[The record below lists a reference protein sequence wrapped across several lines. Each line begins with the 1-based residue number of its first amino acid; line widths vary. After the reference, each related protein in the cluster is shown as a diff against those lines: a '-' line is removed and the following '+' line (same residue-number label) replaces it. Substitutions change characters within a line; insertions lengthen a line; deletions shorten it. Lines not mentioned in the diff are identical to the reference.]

1 MSVGATRAEGHP
13 EPIGPIGMDG
23 RLRRLLEAILGIA
36 AGLSLPVVLRQIV
49 ESACALVGA
58 RYGAL
63 GVLGENQTLIEF
75 ITVGADPEM
84 IEAIGHYPE
93 GHGILGLLIVDPRP
107 LRLANLTAHPAS
119 YGFPA
124 HHPPMRSFL
133 GVPVRV
139 GDEVFGNLY
148 LCEKRDAEQFSADDE
163 TLIVSLAAMAAV
175 AIDNARLH
183 ERLQDLAVLRER
195 ERIARDL
202 HDKVIQR
209 LFATGLSLQA
219 ASHGLDDPTTAKLTQ
234 AVDELDATITEIRNA
249 IFGLQARPADRP
261 NLSAALLAL
270 VDEVTQPAGLEPTVR
285 INGPLNSL
293 LSPALGDELL
303 TVAGEALVNVARH
316 AGARRVSVLV
326 HVDTRAVSLRV
337 VDDGHGPQGR
347 HPGGH
352 GLANLEARARR
363 LGGSCQLSVPDAGG
377 TSLEWRIPLPD

>member
-1 MSVGATRAEGHP
+1 VSAAAQQPGSVPEPVPSEGHL
-13 EPIGPIGMDG
+13 D
-23 RLRRLLEAILGIA
+23 RLLEAFQGIA
-36 AGLSLPVVLRQIV
+36 DRLSLPVVLRHIV
-49 ESACALVGA
+49 ESACGLVGA

-63 GVLGENQTLIEF
+63 GVIGENQTLVEF
-75 ITVGADPEM
+75 ITVGASPEL
-84 IEAIGHYPE
+84 IETIGHYPE
-93 GHGILGLLIVDPRP
+93 GHGILGLLIVDPKP
-107 LRLANLTAHPAS
+107 LRLTDLSAHPAS

-148 LCEKRDAEQFSADDE
+148 LCEKRDAEQFGADDE
-163 TLIVSLAAMAAV
+163 TLIVSLAAIAAV

-183 ERLQDLAVLRER
+183 ERLQDLAVLRDR

-219 ASHGLDDPTTAKLTQ
+219 ASHGLDDAAAHKLAQ
-234 AVDELDATITEIRNA
+234 AINELDATITEIRNA
-249 IFGLQARPADRP
+249 IFGLEARPGDRP

-270 VDEVTQPAGLEPTVR
+270 VDEITQPAGLEPTVH
-285 INGPLNSL
+285 IDGPLNSL

-303 TVAGEALVNVARH
+303 AVTGEALVNVARH
-316 AGARRVSVLV
+316 AEARHVSVSV
-326 HVDTRAVSLRV
+326 HADTQAVTLRV
-337 VDDGHGPQGR
+337 VDDGHRPQSGR
-347 HPGGH
+347 GAGH

-363 LGGSCQLSVPDAGG
+363 LGGSCQLDTNDGP
-377 TSLEWRIPLPD
+377 TNLEWRIPLPD

>member
-1 MSVGATRAEGHP
+1 VSTASQEGEDRP
-13 EPIGPIGMDG
+13 EPIGADD
-23 RLRRLLEAILGIA
+23 RLHRLLDAILGIA
-36 AGLSLPVVLRQIV
+36 AGLSLPAALRQIV

-63 GVLGENQTLIEF
+63 GVIGENQNLVEF
-75 ITVGADPEM
+75 ISVGASPEM
-84 IEAIGHYPE
+84 VNAIGHYPE

-107 LRLANLTAHPAS
+107 LRLADLSAHPAS
-119 YGFPA
+119 YGFPE

-148 LCEKRDAEQFSADDE
+148 LCEKRDAEQFSDE
-163 TLIVSLAAMAAV
+163 DEALIVSLAAIAAV
-175 AIDNARLH
+175 AIENARLH
-183 ERLQDLAVLRER
+183 ERLQDLAVLRDR

-219 ASHGLDDPTTAKLTQ
+219 ANHGLDDPAAAKVAE

-249 IFGLQARPADRP
+249 IFGLEARPADRP

-270 VDEVTQPAGLEPTVR
+270 VDEITQPAGLEPTVR
-285 INGPLNSL
+285 IDGPLNSL

-303 TVAGEALVNVARH
+303 AVAGEALVNVARH
-316 AGARRVSVLV
+316 AEAHHVSVSV
-326 HVDTRAVSLRV
+326 HVDTEAVALLV
-337 VDDGHGPQGR
+337 VDDGHGLGSKQAGGR
-347 HPGGH
+347 

-363 LGGSCQLSVPDAGG
+363 FGGSCQLDASKGS
-377 TSLEWRIPLPD
+377 TTLEWRIPLPT

>member
-1 MSVGATRAEGHP
+1 LNARGEPAAGDPAPVGVDE
-13 EPIGPIGMDG
+13 

-49 ESACALVGA
+49 ESACTLVGA

-63 GVLGENQTLIEF
+63 GVIGETQTLVEF
-75 ITVGADPEM
+75 ITVGADPET

-93 GHGILGLLIVDPRP
+93 GHGILGLLIVDPQP
-107 LRLANLTAHPAS
+107 LRLADLTAHPDS

-148 LCEKRDAEQFSADDE
+148 LCEKRGADQFSVEDE
-163 TLIVSLAAMAAV
+163 TLTVSLAAMAAV
-175 AIDNARLH
+175 AIENARLH
-183 ERLQDLAVLRER
+183 ERLQDLAVLGDR

-219 ASHGLDDPTTAKLTQ
+219 ASHGLDAPTGVKLAE
-234 AVDELDATITEIRNA
+234 AVDELDATIAEIRNV
-249 IFGLQARPADRP
+249 IFGLEARPADRP

-270 VDEVTQPAGLEPTVR
+270 VDEITRPAGLEPMVR
-285 INGPLNSL
+285 IDGPLNSL
-293 LSPALGDELL
+293 LGPERGDELL
-303 TVAGEALVNVARH
+303 TAAGEALVNVARH
-316 AGARRVSVLV
+316 AGARHVSVSV
-326 HVDTRAVSLRV
+326 RVDRRQVVLRV
-337 VDDGHGPQGR
+337 LDDGHGPGDGR
-347 HPGGH
+347 QVGR
-352 GLANLEARARR
+352 GLANLESRAGR
-363 LGGSCQLSVPDAGG
+363 LGGRCQLRVTDEG
-377 TSLEWRIPLPD
+377 TSLEWSIPLSD